1 MEYKNRL
8 LIEFLMFSNDIEKE
22 ILDFN
27 DSINE
32 IDEYAI
38 NDIIDT
44 IKNENIYTE
53 QNLKNFQYL
62 LKYLNI
68 DYDELIKNT
77 KPSNDVYYYEYLE
90 KFDVLKKSI
99 NKEYDAIPL
108 KLLEDSIRFDF
119 YAYNA
124 LISKDDDFMYKFL
137 SNLIGNKL
145 FLLFVKKILN
155 ENPDILLNKK
165 IKKRILSV
173 LRLNLCYEDN
183 IDEMK
188 NLKNQV
194 IYLATNKKSEIFD
207 YEKFKY
213 HYNNAFFKYIITD
226 NGNLEKYHDY
236 IISDEFIY
244 YIKEEIEKYDL
255 EEYKDTF
262 SYPEEIKSR
271 IKYILKYILNYRQS
285 SDYKLLYN
293 SLIYKLNTL
302 KPIKQFYNEEFIKR
316 TSFIDIIK
324 NSKCSIEEVKYDLR
338 NEYEILKIYSLE
350 EREFTLSISKI
361 NKITYIK
368 WLKYMIDLDI
378 NFFNNEVLRNRT
390 LYILDKLVITNE
402 SLNKDTS
409 KIKNKILKINKE
421 LEY

>member
-8 LIEFLMFSNDIEKE
+8 LIEFLMFSNNIEKE

-32 IDEYAI
+32 INGY
-38 NDIIDT
+38 DISDVVDT

-53 QNLKNFQYL
+53 HNLKNFQYL
-62 LKYLNI
+62 LKRLNL
-68 DYDELIKNT
+68 DYDELINNT
-77 KPSNDVYYYEYLE
+77 KPSNDIYYYEYLE

-99 NKEYDAIPL
+99 DKEYNIVPL

-124 LISKDDDFMYKFL
+124 LISKEDDFIYVFL

-145 FLLFVKKILN
+145 FLLFIKKLLN
-155 ENPDILLNKK
+155 ENPNILLNQK

-183 IDEMK
+183 NDEIQR
-188 NLKNQV
+188 LKNQV
-194 IYLATNKKSEIFD
+194 IYLTKHKYSEIFD

-213 HYNNAFFKYIITD
+213 HYNNSFFKYLITD
-226 NGNLEKYHDY
+226 NGDLEKYHNY
-236 IISDEFIY
+236 IISDEFINY
-244 YIKEEIEKYDL
+244 LKDEIEKYNL
-255 EEYKDTF
+255 EEYKNTY
-262 SYPEEIKSR
+262 SYTEDIKKR

-285 SDYKLLYN
+285 NEYKLLYN

-316 TSFIDIIK
+316 ASIIDIIK
-324 NSKCSIEEVKYDLR
+324 NPECSIEEVKYDLK

-350 EREFTLSISKI
+350 EKEFILNISKI

-368 WLKYMIDLDI
+368 WIKYMIDLDI
-378 NFFNNEVLRNRT
+378 NFFTNEILRNRT
-390 LYILDKLVITNE
+390 LCILDKLFTNDVYYK
-402 SLNKDTS
+402 KDTT

>member
-99 NKEYDAIPL
+99 NKEYDVIPL

-183 IDEMK
+183 IEEIK

-302 KPIKQFYNEEFIKR
+302 TPINDFYDKQFIDRNSI
-316 TSFIDIIK
+316 IDIIK
-324 NSKCSIEEVKYDLR
+324 KQKYSIEEIKCTLK
-338 NEYEILKIYSLE
+338 NEYEILRIYSLE
-350 EREFTLSISKI
+350 EQEFIQNIPKI
-361 NKITYIK
+361 NEFTYIK
-368 WLKYMIDLDI
+368 WLKYMIYIDI
-378 NFFNNEVLRNRT
+378 NFLSNEVLRNRT
-390 LYILDKLVITNE
+390 LYILDKLAITNE

>member
-53 QNLKNFQYL
+53 QNLKNFQYIL
-62 LKYLNI
+62 RHLNI

-99 NKEYDAIPL
+99 NKEYDVVPL

-145 FLLFVKKILN
+145 FLLFLKKILN

-183 IDEMK
+183 IDEIK

-213 HYNNAFFKYIITD
+213 HYNKAFFKYIITD

-244 YIKEEIEKYDL
+244 YVKEEIEKYDL

-271 IKYILKYILNYRQS
+271 IKYILKYILNYRQNS
-285 SDYKLLYN
+285 EYKLLYN

-302 KPIKQFYNEEFIKR
+302 TPIKDFYDKQFIDRNSI
-316 TSFIDIIK
+316 IDIIK
-324 NSKCSIEEVKYDLR
+324 KQKYSIEEIKCTLK
-338 NEYEILKIYSLE
+338 NEYEILRIYSLE
-350 EREFTLSISKI
+350 EQEFIQSIPKI
-361 NKITYIK
+361 NEITYIK
-368 WLKYMIDLDI
+368 WLKYMIYVDI
-378 NFFNNEVLRNRT
+378 NFLNNEVLRNRT

>member
-62 LKYLNI
+62 LKHLNI

-99 NKEYDAIPL
+99 NKEYDVIPL

-145 FLLFVKKILN
+145 FLLFVKKIFN

-183 IDEMK
+183 IEEIK

-302 KPIKQFYNEEFIKR
+302 TPINDFYDKQFIDRNSI
-316 TSFIDIIK
+316 IDIIK
-324 NSKCSIEEVKYDLR
+324 KQKYSIEEIKCTLK
-338 NEYEILKIYSLE
+338 NEYEILRIYSLE
-350 EREFTLSISKI
+350 EQEFIQNIPKI
-361 NKITYIK
+361 NEFTYIK
-368 WLKYMIDLDI
+368 WLKYMIYIDI
-378 NFFNNEVLRNRT
+378 NFLSNEVLRNRT

>member
-1 MEYKNRL
+1 M
-8 LIEFLMFSNDIEKE
+8 
-22 ILDFN
+22 
-27 DSINE
+27 
-32 IDEYAI
+32 
-38 NDIIDT
+38 
-44 IKNENIYTE
+44 
-53 QNLKNFQYL
+53 
-62 LKYLNI
+62 
-68 DYDELIKNT
+68 
-77 KPSNDVYYYEYLE
+77 
-90 KFDVLKKSI
+90 
-99 NKEYDAIPL
+99 
-108 KLLEDSIRFDF
+108 
-119 YAYNA
+119 
-124 LISKDDDFMYKFL
+124 
-137 SNLIGNKL
+137 
-145 FLLFVKKILN
+145 
-155 ENPDILLNKK
+155 
-165 IKKRILSV
+165 
-173 LRLNLCYEDN
+173 
-183 IDEMK
+183 
-188 NLKNQV
+188 KNQV

-302 KPIKQFYNEEFIKR
+302 IPINDFYDKQFIDRNSI
-316 TSFIDIIK
+316 IDIIK
-324 NSKCSIEEVKYDLR
+324 KQKYSIEEIKCTLK
-338 NEYEILKIYSLE
+338 NEYEILRIYSLE
-350 EREFTLSISKI
+350 EQEFIQNIPKI
-361 NKITYIK
+361 NEFTYIK
-368 WLKYMIDLDI
+368 WLKYMIYIDI
-378 NFFNNEVLRNRT
+378 NFLSNEVLRNRT